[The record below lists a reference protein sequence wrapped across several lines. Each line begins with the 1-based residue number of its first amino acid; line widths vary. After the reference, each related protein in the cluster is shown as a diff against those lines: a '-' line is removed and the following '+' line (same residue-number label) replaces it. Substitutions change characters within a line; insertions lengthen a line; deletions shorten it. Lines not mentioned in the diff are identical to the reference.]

1 MTTNTRHI
9 DRLYVVPSI
18 LMSRQL
24 MSSDNLHI
32 VMELYV
38 EYENVRICIYILN
51 GMLCKACAMI
61 NSFASRRN

>member
-1 MTTNTRHI
+1 MC
-9 DRLYVVPSI
+9 VVPSI

-38 EYENVRICIYILN
+38 QYENVRMHAFIYTQ
-51 GMLCKACAMI
+51 
-61 NSFASRRN
+61 RRAL